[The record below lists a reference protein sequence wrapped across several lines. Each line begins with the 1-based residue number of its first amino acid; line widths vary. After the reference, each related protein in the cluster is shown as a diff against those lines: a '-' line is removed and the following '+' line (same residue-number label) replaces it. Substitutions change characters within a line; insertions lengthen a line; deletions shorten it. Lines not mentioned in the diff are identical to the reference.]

1 MLLKG
6 IALLALI
13 LAALVFFVAGTP
25 VWSLP
30 LLFLGFDLGL
40 LLLSVLFL
48 WICCATVDMS
58 KPQEEDSRFFRRL
71 MHPYIE
77 ALISIVGIRLHTQGL
92 EKVPTDGRFLLVCNH
107 LFIADPGVLLH
118 CFKNSQLAFV
128 TKQENDSVFL
138 VGKIMHKI
146 LCQPID
152 RNNDRAALKTILK
165 CIQLLK
171 EDKVS
176 VCVFPEGY
184 TSKDGKLHHFRNGV
198 FKIAQ
203 KANVPIVVCTLQNTR
218 QIFKNMARL
227 KHTDVPVHLVEV
239 IPAEELKG
247 LTTVQIGERVY
258 EAMISD
264 LGEAFRYQEPAVDAE
279 P

>member
-6 IALLALI
+6 IALLALV

-58 KPQEEDSRFFRRL
+58 KPREEDSRFFRRL

-107 LFIADPGVLLH
+107 LLIADPGVLLH

>member
-6 IALLALI
+6 IALLALV

-264 LGEAFRYQEPAVDAE
+264 LGEAFRYQEPAADTEA
-279 P
+279 

>member
-6 IALLALI
+6 IALLALV

-218 QIFKNMARL
+218 QIFKNMAKL

>member
-92 EKVPTDGRFLLVCNH
+92 EKIPTDGRFLLVCNH

-218 QIFKNMARL
+218 QIFKNMAKL

-264 LGEAFRYQEPAVDAE
+264 LGEAFRYQEPAADAE

>member
-6 IALLALI
+6 IALLALV

-40 LLLSVLFL
+40 LVLSVLFL

-218 QIFKNMARL
+218 QIFKNMAKL

-264 LGEAFRYQEPAVDAE
+264 LGEAFRYQEPAADAE

>member
-6 IALLALI
+6 IALLALV

-58 KPQEEDSRFFRRL
+58 KPQEEDSRFFRCL

-176 VCVFPEGY
+176 ICVFPEGY

>member
-48 WICCATVDMS
+48 WICCATVDMR

-218 QIFKNMARL
+218 QIFKNMAKL

>member
-6 IALLALI
+6 IALLALV

-218 QIFKNMARL
+218 QIFKNMAKL

-279 P
+279 S

>member
-6 IALLALI
+6 IALLALV

-218 QIFKNMARL
+218 QIFKNMAKL

-264 LGEAFRYQEPAVDAE
+264 LGEAFRYQEPAADTEA
-279 P
+279 

>member
-218 QIFKNMARL
+218 QIFKNMAKL

-264 LGEAFRYQEPAVDAE
+264 LGEAFRYQEPAADAE

>member
-6 IALLALI
+6 IALLALV

-25 VWSLP
+25 IWSLP

>member
-6 IALLALI
+6 IALLALA

-58 KPQEEDSRFFRRL
+58 KLQEEDSRFFRRL

>member
-6 IALLALI
+6 IALLALV

-40 LLLSVLFL
+40 LVLSVLFL

-218 QIFKNMARL
+218 QIFKNMAKL

-264 LGEAFRYQEPAVDAE
+264 LGEAFRYQEPAADTEA
-279 P
+279 

>member
-6 IALLALI
+6 IALLALV

-171 EDKVS
+171 EDKAS

>member
-6 IALLALI
+6 IALLALV
-13 LAALVFFVAGTP
+13 LAALVFFVVGTP

>member
-6 IALLALI
+6 IALLALV

-128 TKQENDSVFL
+128 TKQENESVFL

-152 RNNDRAALKTILK
+152 RDNDRAALKTILK

-218 QIFKNMARL
+218 QIFKNMAKL